1 MPIFERHVFDAG
13 EPSRRGYARVSTV
26 GQDLSRQLRALEGAR
41 CSVVYSEAVS
51 GARARRPGL
60 EALRADLRRG
70 DTVVVDGLDRLARG
84 AAELLTL
91 CDELLRTGVS
101 VEALAQGLNTAG
113 HGKLLLPFVAAIA
126 ECERQ
131 LIRERTLAGL
141 EAARARGAQVGR
153 PRVRTAERAQA
164 AQALHDAGR
173 SVRDIA
179 QALGVSPTSVRRMLR
194 AERRAE
200 ARQSAALE
208 ETP

>member
-1 MPIFERHVFDAG
+1 MPIFERHVFDDG
-13 EPSRRGYARVSTV
+13 DPSRRGYARVSTV
-26 GQDLSRQLRALEGAR
+26 GQDLSRQLHALESAR

-51 GARARRPGL
+51 GARTKRAGL
-60 EALRADLRRG
+60 DALRADLRRG

-91 CDELLRTGVS
+91 CDELLRHGVA
-101 VEALAQGLNTAG
+101 VEALAQGLNTEG
-113 HGKLLLPFVAAIA
+113 HGRLLLPFVAAIA

-141 EAARARGAQVGR
+141 EAARARGARPGR

-164 AQALHDAGR
+164 ARSLRELGR

-179 QALGVSPTSVRRMLR
+179 AALGVSPTSVRRMLHTEV
-194 AERRAE
+194 A
-200 ARQSAALE
+200 
-208 ETP
+208 P